1 MYVFSDVQCL
11 LAKRRDTPRP
21 ADANVYAEIRKST
34 LEPEPD
40 NSSRQ
45 NDGVSNGRVATR
57 AGNQLNALK
66 AEDKHD
72 SLQDLT
78 LIENF
83 MYNTAAEC
91 SKPAVDRDPPGACS
105 WTTCLSAESFYWFTS
120 AKEIRNVFD
129 DSYSL
134 GLDFGQFSLLYPR
147 IKCILY
153 AWHFT

>member
-1 MYVFSDVQCL
+1 M
-11 LAKRRDTPRP
+11 KRRDTPRP

-40 NSSRQ
+40 NTSRQ

-78 LIENF
+78 LIENS

-91 SKPAVDRDPPGACS
+91 SKPAVNSDPPGTCS
-105 WTTCLSAESFYWFTS
+105 
-120 AKEIRNVFD
+120 
-129 DSYSL
+129 
-134 GLDFGQFSLLYPR
+134 
-147 IKCILY
+147 
-153 AWHFT
+153 